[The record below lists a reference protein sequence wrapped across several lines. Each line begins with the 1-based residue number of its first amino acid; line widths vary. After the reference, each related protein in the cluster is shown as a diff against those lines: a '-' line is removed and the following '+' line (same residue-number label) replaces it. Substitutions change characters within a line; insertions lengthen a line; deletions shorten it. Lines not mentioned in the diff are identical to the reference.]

1 MKTQQEINT
10 LKADWAR
17 DRAWD
22 IEDTPGFEDHAE
34 QLRAYRLGVE
44 AAGAHEAAALERA
57 ALDALIKPG
66 IKALE
71 GTDLTAA
78 KQAGSSLSVMLGA
91 VAAMLLPVV
100 ERLRDAEAKNAEQ
113 ADAIEILRDEVH
125 ELRRQNGR
133 A

>member
-1 MKTQQEINT
+1 MKTQLQIDT
-10 LKADWAR
+10 LKIEWKR
-17 DRAWD
+17 DRSWD
-22 IEDTPGFEDHAE
+22 IEQTPGFEDHAE
-34 QLRAYRLGVE
+34 ELQAYRYKVE
-44 AAGAHEAAALERA
+44 ADDARVADEQRQA
-57 ALDALIKPG
+57 ALDALTKPG
-66 IKALE
+66 LKALE
-71 GTDLTAA
+71 GTDLTAE
-78 KQAGSSLSVMLGA
+78 KQAGSSLSVLLGA